1 MDYFIQ
7 IEFVQLIHLEISK
20 EGNGT
25 VPESA
30 SYEWKTPVTLVFK
43 PEIGNRVKEILIDGK
58 SVGSVEDYSFPNL
71 VADHTVVVIFE
82 PIQYKIN
89 YTMYGRGTVSSEM
102 NLNTVLYGQ
111 SCDLS
116 IVADEGWQLSIVFV
130 DGVETKVKDGK
141 ITIDKVDQDIQIVVY
156 FSEIPVKAIPMW
168 IFMILGAIIFVLLV
182 LLIAISIWNK
192 KRKLYRY

>member
-1 MDYFIQ
+1 M
-7 IEFVQLIHLEISK
+7 
-20 EGNGT
+20 EG
-25 VPESA
+25 V
-30 SYEWKTPVTLVFK
+30 LF
-43 PEIGNRVKEILIDGK
+43 
-58 SVGSVEDYSFPNL
+58 
-71 VADHTVVVIFE
+71 H
-82 PIQYKIN
+82 
-89 YTMYGRGTVSSEM
+89 
-102 NLNTVLYGQ
+102 LNTVLYGQ

>member
-1 MDYFIQ
+1 M
-7 IEFVQLIHLEISK
+7 
-20 EGNGT
+20 
-25 VPESA
+25 
-30 SYEWKTPVTLVFK
+30 
-43 PEIGNRVKEILIDGK
+43 
-58 SVGSVEDYSFPNL
+58 
-71 VADHTVVVIFE
+71 
-82 PIQYKIN
+82 
-89 YTMYGRGTVSSEM
+89 
-102 NLNTVLYGQ
+102 
-111 SCDLS
+111 
-116 IVADEGWQLSIVFV
+116 ADEGWQLSIVFV